1 MTEDDARGRRLR
13 IAMLAPPWIP
23 VPPPAYG
30 GIEHVVALLCDALV
44 ARGHDVELFC
54 APGSCSTASVR
65 PLLPA
70 AHPDR
75 IEHAIFEADHVARA
89 FAEIDASVTGFDVV
103 HDHCGFTAL
112 AMADRLDT
120 PIVHTVHGPF
130 EDDAGAFYAA
140 HADKAALVCLSGA
153 QARTAP
159 DGVTITAVVH
169 NPIDIDAWPPPPERK
184 RDYLLWIGRMH
195 PVKGPHRAIE
205 VARATGRP
213 LVLAGPIQP
222 GFEEFYRAHVAPHVD
237 GDDVC
242 YVGEVGGARKQ
253 QLFAEAHALL
263 MPIRWEEPFGMVMVE
278 ALASGTPV
286 IAFANGAVP
295 EIVDHGETGFLV
307 DDEEEMAAAVEAA
320 GELDPARCRQHVAER
335 WSPDRVAAGYETV
348 YREVRRPAPPGII
361 VPAA

>member
-1 MTEDDARGRRLR
+1 MTEDVPRGRRLR

-30 GIEHVVALLCDALV
+30 GIEQVVALLCDALV

-54 APGSCSTASVR
+54 APGSCSSAFVR
-65 PLLPA
+65 PLLAA

-75 IEHAIFEADHVARA
+75 IEHAIFESDHVARA
-89 FAEIDASVTGFDVV
+89 FAEIEASVADFDVV

-130 EDDAGAFYAA
+130 EDDASAFYAA
-140 HADKAALVCLSGA
+140 HAAKASLVCLSEA
-153 QARTAP
+153 QAGTAP
-159 DGVTITAVVH
+159 SGVAVAAVVH
-169 NPIDIDAWPPPPERK
+169 NPIDVDAWPPPERK

-222 GFEEFYRAHVAPHVD
+222 GFEEFYHAHVAPHVD

-242 YVGEVGGARKQ
+242 YVGEVGGARKH

-263 MPIRWEEPFGMVMVE
+263 MPIRWAEPFGMVMVE

-286 IAFANGAVP
+286 IAFSNGAAP

-307 DDEEEMAAAVEAA
+307 DDENEMAAAVEAA
-320 GELDPARCRQHVAER
+320 GELDPARCRQRVAER
-335 WSPDRVAAGYETV
+335 WSPGRVAAAYETV
-348 YREVRRPAPPGII
+348 YGEVRRPAAPGII
-361 VPAA
+361 APAA

>member
-1 MTEDDARGRRLR
+1 MTDHPRSRRLR

-30 GIEHVVALLCDALV
+30 GIEHVVALLCEALV

-54 APGSCSTASVR
+54 SPGSRSQATVR
-65 PLLPA
+65 PLLSAP
-70 AHPDR
+70 HPDR

-89 FAEIDASVTGFDVV
+89 FAAIENAAGGFDVV

-120 PIVHTVHGPF
+120 ALVHTVHGPF
-130 EDDAGAFYAA
+130 DDDAGAFYAH
-140 HADKAALVCLSGA
+140 HATKGSLVCLSEA
-153 QARTAP
+153 QARQAP
-159 DGVTITAVVH
+159 LGVSVAAVVH
-169 NPIDIDAWPPPPERK
+169 NPIDVDVWPPPERK
-184 RDYLLWIGRMH
+184 LDYLLWIGRMH

-205 VARATGRP
+205 VARATGRR
-213 LVLAGPIQP
+213 LVLAGPVQP

-237 GDDVC
+237 GDAVC
-242 YVGEVGGARKQ
+242 YVGEVGGARKH

-263 MPIRWEEPFGMVMVE
+263 MPIRWPEPFGMVMVE

-286 IAFANGAVP
+286 IAFSSGAAP

-307 DDEEEMAAAVEAA
+307 DDEDERAAAVEAA
-320 GELDPARCRQHVAER
+320 GDLDPARCRQHVAER
-335 WSPDRVAAGYETV
+335 WSPDRIAAGYEAV
-348 YREVRRPAPPGII
+348 YRNVRRPAPPGII
-361 VPAA
+361 APAA